1 MAYERSNIRRMAGY
15 TWGEQPED
23 PGACKLNTNENP
35 YPPASGVA
43 AALKAIDAAD
53 LRTYPQPTA
62 AALRTK
68 IAEHHE
74 LAKENVL
81 ITHGGDEALR
91 LAITTFIE
99 PGSPLGCANPSY
111 SLYPVLAGIQNA
123 PVLQAE
129 YNEDWSLPAD
139 FAKRANAAGTR
150 LTCVV
155 NPHAPSG
162 RLMSAGDCA
171 RLATELDGVLLLD
184 EAYADF
190 IDPALGY
197 DSAPLVKAHDNL
209 LILRS
214 FSKGYSLAGLRLGY
228 LIGQEALIE
237 PLLTKTR
244 DSYNIDAISQ
254 RLGLAALD
262 DQDYAM
268 DTWRRVRAE
277 RSRLNDELARR
288 GLACPPSEANFLLAQ
303 VPPNAERT
311 AKALYEALKAR
322 GILVRHF
329 DTPRL
334 GGALRISIGT
344 PAQNR
349 RLLEALDDLQGDVS
363 AAR

>member
-1 MAYERSNIRRMAGY
+1 MAYERANIRRMAGY
-15 TWGEQPED
+15 TWGEQPQD
-23 PGACKLNTNENP
+23 PDTCKLNTNENP
-35 YPPASGVA
+35 YPPAPGVA
-43 AALKAIDAAD
+43 AALSGFDAAG

-62 AALRTK
+62 APLRAK
-68 IAEHHE
+68 VAEHHK
-74 LAKENVL
+74 LATENTL

-91 LAITTFIE
+91 LAVTTFVE

-111 SLYPVLAGIQNA
+111 SLYPVLADIQNA
-123 PVLQAE
+123 PVLQVD
-129 YNEDWSLPAD
+129 YGEDWTLPAD
-139 FAKRANAAGTR
+139 FAKRANAAGAR

-162 RLMSAGDCA
+162 RLMSTEDCA

-190 IDPALGY
+190 IDPELGY

-214 FSKGYSLAGLRLGY
+214 FSKGYGLAGLRLGY
-228 LIGQEALIE
+228 LIGQEALID

-254 RLGLAALD
+254 RLGLAALK
-262 DQDYAM
+262 DQDYAKG
-268 DTWRRVRAE
+268 TWRRVREE
-277 RSRLNDELARR
+277 RSRLSDELARR
-288 GLACPPSEANFLLAQ
+288 GLSCPPSQANFLLAQ
-303 VPPNAERT
+303 VPAGAKRT
-311 AKALYEALKAR
+311 AKALYEGLKAQ

-334 GGALRISIGT
+334 GGCLRISIGT

-349 RLLEALDDLQGDVS
+349 RLIEALDGLLSHVS

>member
-1 MAYERSNIRRMAGY
+1 
-15 TWGEQPED
+15 
-23 PGACKLNTNENP
+23 
-35 YPPASGVA
+35 
-43 AALKAIDAAD
+43 LKAIDAAD

-62 AALRTK
+62 APLRTK
-68 IAEHHE
+68 VAEHHNMT
-74 LAKENVL
+74 KENVL

-91 LAITTFIE
+91 LAITTFVE

-123 PVLQAE
+123 PVLQVE
-129 YNEDWSLPAD
+129 YGEDWTLPAD
-139 FAKRANAAGTR
+139 FPHKSNDAASR
-150 LTCVV
+150 LKFMV

-162 RLMSAGDCA
+162 RLMSADDCA

-184 EAYADF
+184 EAYANF

-228 LIGQEALIE
+228 LIGQQALIE

-288 GLACPPSEANFLLAQ
+288 GLACPPSETNFLLAQ
-303 VPPNAERT
+303 VPANAKLS

-334 GGALRISIGT
+334 GDALRISIGT

-349 RLLEALDDLQGDVS
+349 RLLKALDDLQGDVPT
-363 AAR
+363 AR

>member
-1 MAYERSNIRRMAGY
+1 MAYERNNIRRMAGY

-35 YPPASGVA
+35 YPPAPGVA
-43 AALKAIDAAD
+43 AALKGIDAAD

-62 AALRTK
+62 APLRTK
-68 IAEHHE
+68 VAEHHG
-74 LAKENVL
+74 LARENAL

-91 LAITTFIE
+91 LAITTFVE

-111 SLYPVLAGIQNA
+111 SLYPVLASIQNA
-123 PVLQAE
+123 PVLQVE
-129 YNEDWSLPAD
+129 YGEDWTLPAD
-139 FAKRANAAGTR
+139 FAKRANAAGAR

-162 RLMSAGDCA
+162 RLMSTDDCA
-171 RLATELDGVLLLD
+171 RLAFELDGVLLLD

-197 DSAPLVKAHDNL
+197 DSAPLVRAHDNL

-228 LIGQEALIE
+228 LIGQQALIE

-254 RLGLAALD
+254 RLGLAALG

-268 DTWRRVRAE
+268 DTWRRVRTE
-277 RSRLNDELARR
+277 RLRLSDELARR
-288 GLACPPSEANFLLAQ
+288 GLACPSSQANFLLAQ
-303 VPPNAERT
+303 VPPNAKLP
-311 AKALYEALKAR
+311 AKALYEALKTQ

-334 GGALRISIGT
+334 GDCLRISIGT
-344 PAQNR
+344 RAQNQ
-349 RLLEALDDLQGDVS
+349 RLLSALDDLLDDVS